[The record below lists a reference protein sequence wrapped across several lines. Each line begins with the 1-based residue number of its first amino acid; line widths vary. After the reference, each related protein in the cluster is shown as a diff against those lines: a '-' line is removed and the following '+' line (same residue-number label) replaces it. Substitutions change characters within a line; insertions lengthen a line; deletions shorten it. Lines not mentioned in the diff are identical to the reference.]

1 MAISSFD
8 KELILDTEE
17 AVDSFI
23 GLITTPTKSVKIDR
37 NRVTTEQEIQAEEK
51 IKKIIYKR

>member
-8 KELILDTEE
+8 KEFILDTEE

-23 GLITTPTKSVKIDR
+23 GAITTPGKSVKIDR
-37 NRVTTEQEIQAEEK
+37 NSVTTEQEIQSEEK
-51 IKKIIYKR
+51 IKKMIYKR